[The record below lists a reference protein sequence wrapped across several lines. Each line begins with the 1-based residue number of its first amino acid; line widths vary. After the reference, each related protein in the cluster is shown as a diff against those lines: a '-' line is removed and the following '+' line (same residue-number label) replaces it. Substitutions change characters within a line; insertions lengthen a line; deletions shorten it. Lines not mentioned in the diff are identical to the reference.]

1 MVTETSEVITK
12 MKTAAPEILA
22 QMFWVMMYWYIA
34 IMALS
39 AVVGACIFL
48 YLKWKEG
55 QQKTVSTALVVA
67 NVQTPEPEAPKKTKV
82 YSWST
87 MKSVIA
93 TLVFMVLW
101 VTVGPG
107 GTLAILLCLALI
119 IAVLAIAGLVGAESN
134 MWFCYVRDGTI
145 KTVVAGEKFVRFIV
159 NVKGYYY
166 DETDCKIKKVTNN
179 NEDVVN
185 PFTELTG
192 LYLIS
197 LLWPLRRI
205 FKFDVLK
212 KRLRSDRENAKTI
225 AEQIDLEK
233 QFTTVDNLRWRIER
247 PFYLSEVDMANNE
260 RADFLIK
267 GVFIVESPYKLIF
280 EYGGKFFD
288 MLDSIV
294 IGYTLGI
301 YRGKDFNDIDGSEPK
316 ASALNDT
323 DPNNKFNLRG
333 IVGLITD
340 SLTVEEFSLSPVDT
354 AVQEALQAKNVAKL
368 KGEAKIITKQK
379 EAEAAIVEARGQKK
393 ALKLVGQ
400 GEGAR
405 FNSIAESIKNNGGS
419 GAQVGQVAIQDSRK
433 YLKDLRGTL
442 VEGGSHTPTTLALSS
457 VRDGLEEIA
466 DDLTDANATPQQPT
480 PPPAQQPPT
489 PNQPNQPGNN
499 QGRGRRRRR

>member
-1 MVTETSEVITK
+1 MFDHMMIADALDWMDTFVSPVL
-12 MKTAAPEILA
+12 MK
-22 QMFWVMMYWYIA
+22 MFWMAVYWYIA
-34 IMALS
+34 SVAVS
-39 AVVGACIFL
+39 AVVGACMFL
-48 YLKWKEG
+48 YLKWKKG
-55 QQKTVSTALVVA
+55 RQKTTSVALVVA
-67 NVQTPEPEAPKKTKV
+67 NTPAPEPKKPKEAKNHN
-82 YSWST
+82 WIST
-87 MKSVIA
+87 LAMLA
-93 TLVFMVLW
+93 FMVLW

-119 IAVLAIAGLVGAESN
+119 IVVLAIAGLVGAESN

-166 DETDCKIKKVTNN
+166 DEEDCKIKKVTDG
-179 NEDVVN
+179 EDKVN

-260 RADFLIK
+260 RADFLVK

-368 KGEAKIITKQK
+368 KGEAKIITKEK
-379 EAEAAIVEARGQKK
+379 EAEAAIAEARGQKK
-393 ALKLVGQ
+393 ALELVGK

-405 FNSIAESIKNNGGS
+405 FHAIAQSIKNNGGS
-419 GAQVGQVAIQDSRK
+419 GAQIGQVAIQDSRK

-442 VEGGSHTPTTLALSS
+442 VEGGSNTPTTLALSS
-457 VRDGLEEIA
+457 VRDGLEEIVDNLA
-466 DDLTDANATPQQPT
+466 DTNAAPQQPT
-480 PPPAQQPPT
+480 PPPAQQPTT